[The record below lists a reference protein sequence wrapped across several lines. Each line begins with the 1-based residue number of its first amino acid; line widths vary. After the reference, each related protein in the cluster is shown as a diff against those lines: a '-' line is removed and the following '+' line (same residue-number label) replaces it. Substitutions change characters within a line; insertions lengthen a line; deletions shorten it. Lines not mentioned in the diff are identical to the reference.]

1 MGTWVLYPSLSQD
14 AEILLNRLRIYYLTR
29 KTVLWSYLQTE
40 RCHPFPFWRRG
51 ACCEVSI
58 SDSAVFTR
66 NTWDKTC
73 RETCDI
79 NIILTHASTRTHTHK
94 HTPHMKTQLENLR
107 LSQTHQKVNIRK
119 LLPIRGSWVKCKDQR
134 STQTCYSNRLYVIV
148 QCVSKDEYK
157 SVFNRSISW
166 P

>member
-1 MGTWVLYPSLSQD
+1 VELFTHWTLPHVS
-14 AEILLNRLRIYYLTR
+14 
-29 KTVLWSYLQTE
+29 
-40 RCHPFPFWRRG
+40 FWKEG
-51 ACCEVSI
+51 GVCCEWSI

-79 NIILTHASTRTHTHK
+79 NIILTHARARAHTHTHTHTRTHTP
-94 HTPHMKTQLENLR
+94 HTNTQLEHLD

-119 LLPIRGSWVKCKDQR
+119 LLPIRGSWMKCKKDQR
-134 STQTCYSNRLYVIV
+134 STHTCYSNRLYVLV

-157 SVFNRSISW
+157 SVFNRSTSW
-166 P
+166 PKVHDVRPPF